1 MAVENLFPD
10 SDFIEFSNN
19 DNEALTFTQQPSPSD
34 LTDLSGDPPTKKKK
48 PESPAWAKG
57 KTVADLPVVN
67 EKNPIKKKWWNFEE
81 FETSLRQYADVDNRL
96 NQPVMQSISDPK
108 NKGLNFAPEAIATY
122 NNLIQQKPV
131 LDKRKKELIDKNKD
145 FLDYA
150 SETLFG
156 DWNDLVGNGNKIS
169 KFTRRN
175 PAGQLVIDQGK
186 VDQAIDNLVNESG
199 GTANDFR
206 YVKEHFRYAL
216 RGIAEQNL
224 AVWKSKDNIKKRVQD
239 GMVTKEELEK
249 SILDLNN
256 EYKAKVKTAVDV
268 QDDLYNQKIIGL
280 QRDYEPVLA
289 DLDMDVNFY
298 RQQVEKDVADEVNRE
313 FAGMTGI
320 PQSTI
325 QNEYNRRV
333 KEQFDSRFGEYV
345 KESVQPIVESY
356 VNALRDE
363 FKKANEARDRILTEN
378 NELLKKK
385 QKELIDKAANQN
397 KKTQENYSNIVKE
410 EVANTVK
417 REQAISKAYTQTMM
431 DLSVIPNSPFLGKI
445 FSDSFVSGLGN
456 FMSTTGLFL
465 NGLGFEAN
473 WIDDMRYAGKSME
486 VGYAMD
492 KADIKNNFMKPG
504 FWGQSLAT
512 SAPIMLPSIA
522 FSLAG
527 MPYVGAAISVIA
539 EGSQLSGGV
548 MENIMQDGGD
558 FNKAT
563 IAGKKAFV
571 YNLPTYVLELA
582 MQRMLVPFKL
592 PETNVIRKGTEYAV
606 GIFGNSA
613 QEIIQGGIE
622 KSLTKGGSVWSN
634 ALDKESLQEGIE
646 AGGIS
651 AILGGAGISFQT
663 MMASKTPPIPNVR
676 SQAIATTIL
685 KGDVTGAIAGVQM
698 QGVVTGATD
707 EQITQGIAEVQRVND
722 IIEDAKTIGLS
733 NPQTQL
739 FVAHT
744 TELDELIQKRQQVKD
759 PVAGEVLDK
768 QIEQKKKEIQAVIN
782 GETPVA
788 TIDMAGVIFTGTAP
802 SIGTIIKLPEI
813 REGLRNGTVRIET
826 DDAGLQNEV
835 KAAIDEQPLW
845 YIAKMETH

>member
-19 DNEALTFTQQPSPSD
+19 DNEALTFTQQPYPSD

-48 PESPAWAKG
+48 AEYPDWAKG
-57 KTVADLPVVN
+57 KTVVDLPVVN

-122 NNLIQQKPV
+122 NNLVQQKPI
-131 LDKRKKELIDKNKD
+131 LEKKKKELIDRNKD

-156 DWNDLVGNGNKIS
+156 DWNDLIGNGSKIS
-169 KFTRRN
+169 QFTRRN

-186 VDQAIDNLVNESG
+186 VDEAIDNLVNESG

-239 GMVTKEELEK
+239 GVITKEELER

-280 QRDYEPVLA
+280 QRDYEPVLS

-298 RQQVEKDVADEVNRE
+298 RQQVEKDVADELNRE

-333 KEQFDSRFGEYV
+333 KDRFDSQFGEYV

-363 FKKANEARDRILTEN
+363 FRKANEARNRILTEN

-397 KKTQENYSNIVKE
+397 KKTQE
-410 EVANTVK
+410 
-417 REQAISKAYTQTMM
+417 
-431 DLSVIPNSPFLGKI
+431 SVRYF
-445 FSDSFVSGLGN
+445 DSV
-456 FMSTTGLFL
+456 
-465 NGLGFEAN
+465 
-473 WIDDMRYAGKSME
+473 
-486 VGYAMD
+486 
-492 KADIKNNFMKPG
+492 
-504 FWGQSLAT
+504 
-512 SAPIMLPSIA
+512 
-522 FSLAG
+522 
-527 MPYVGAAISVIA
+527 
-539 EGSQLSGGV
+539 
-548 MENIMQDGGD
+548 
-558 FNKAT
+558 
-563 IAGKKAFV
+563 
-571 YNLPTYVLELA
+571 
-582 MQRMLVPFKL
+582 
-592 PETNVIRKGTEYAV
+592 
-606 GIFGNSA
+606 
-613 QEIIQGGIE
+613 
-622 KSLTKGGSVWSN
+622 
-634 ALDKESLQEGIE
+634 
-646 AGGIS
+646 
-651 AILGGAGISFQT
+651 
-663 MMASKTPPIPNVR
+663 
-676 SQAIATTIL
+676 
-685 KGDVTGAIAGVQM
+685 
-698 QGVVTGATD
+698 
-707 EQITQGIAEVQRVND
+707 
-722 IIEDAKTIGLS
+722 
-733 NPQTQL
+733 
-739 FVAHT
+739 
-744 TELDELIQKRQQVKD
+744 
-759 PVAGEVLDK
+759 
-768 QIEQKKKEIQAVIN
+768 
-782 GETPVA
+782 
-788 TIDMAGVIFTGTAP
+788 
-802 SIGTIIKLPEI
+802 
-813 REGLRNGTVRIET
+813 
-826 DDAGLQNEV
+826 
-835 KAAIDEQPLW
+835 
-845 YIAKMETH
+845 